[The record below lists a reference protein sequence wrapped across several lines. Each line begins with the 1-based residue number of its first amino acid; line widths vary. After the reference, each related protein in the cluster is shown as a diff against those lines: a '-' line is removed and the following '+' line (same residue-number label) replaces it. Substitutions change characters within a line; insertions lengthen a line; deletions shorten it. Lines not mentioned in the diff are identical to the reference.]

1 MATFVDSKKQTWVI
15 RLTIPTLKH
24 VRDALGID
32 VLTIATDGEGTA
44 IRKLTDVYTFLE
56 VLYHTSQRSDGGPCS
71 LEEFTELV
79 GLEQLEEASV
89 AWFEA
94 LVDFF
99 PPSRRGLLKTIVAE
113 GKRVGDA
120 MTAKLDELIG
130 SGVLA
135 DELKSAADKA
145 IEKIESI
152 SGSTSIV
159 SPASSASES
168 VTA

>member
-56 VLYHTSQRSDGGPCS
+56 VLYHTSQRADGGPCS

-99 PPSRRGLLKTIVAE
+99 PPSRRELLKRIVAE
-113 GKRVGDA
+113 GKRVADA
-120 MTAKLDELIG
+120 ETKKLNELIA
-130 SGVLA
+130 SGVIDA
-135 DELKSAADKA
+135 ELKSAADKEIA
-145 IEKIESI
+145 RIESI
-152 SGSTSIV
+152 FGSTSID
-159 SPASSASES
+159 SPGSSGSET